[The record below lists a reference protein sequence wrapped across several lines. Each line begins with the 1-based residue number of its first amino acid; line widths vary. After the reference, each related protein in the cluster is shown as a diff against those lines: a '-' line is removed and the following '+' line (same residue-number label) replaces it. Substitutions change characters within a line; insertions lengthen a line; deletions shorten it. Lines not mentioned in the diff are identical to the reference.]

1 MKEVVLFSYASAI
14 QTLLL
19 YIHVHKVYD
28 IFLILKTQ
36 AKCETYVPLASSEAS
51 QISLRAFWNQ
61 NQKLK

>member
-36 AKCETYVPLASSEAS
+36 AKCETYVPLPSSEAP

-61 NQKLK
+61 NQKLR